1 MSSFIRSLVVG
12 SMLALGACASPSAE
26 LAHTVP
32 PDMGAVVGIDAW
44 PSPAAAALLPEG
56 VGYRFAVASPGEI
69 ALLVMS
75 RDGRIAGRVRILADD
90 QWCEVVVDDF
100 AGAQVQVDARTTG
113 DRVEGRVIVGRREA
127 TWRVRMD
134 ADGSLAGERWSAR
147 TGSGDAAE
155 HVNLLRARA
164 LTHDI
169 NRIAIEREDLLPEGA
184 LELAVLAEL
193 SVELSVRAWERRGRA
208 HLPSL
213 ASLVGP

>member
-26 LAHTVP
+26 IAHTVP

-44 PSPAAAALLPEG
+44 PSPTAAALLPEG
-56 VGYRFAVASPGEI
+56 AGYRLAVASPEEI

-75 RDGRIAGRVRILADD
+75 RDGRIAGRVRILVDG
-90 QWCEVVVDDF
+90 QLCEVVVDDF
-100 AGAQVQVDARTTG
+100 AGSQVQVDVKTTG
-113 DRVEGRVIVGRREA
+113 DRVEGRAIVGRQET

-169 NRIAIEREDLLPEGA
+169 NRIVVEREDLLPEGA

-213 ASLVGP
+213 ASLSKP